1 MPEVIS
7 KKKSLKKSLNNQQ
20 IELPIHEAL
29 PNSLVAG
36 VDEVGRGTLMGPVVT
51 CAVILDPDKPIL
63 GLADSKLL
71 TEKRREQ
78 LFNEIMD
85 KALCLSIAQASVQE
99 IDDLNILQAT
109 MLAMQRAVKGL
120 RLKPKLVLI
129 DGNRL
134 PLLDCAAQ
142 AIIKGDQKIQSI
154 SAASIVAKVTRD
166 RWCKE
171 LDLEFPQYGFA
182 KHKGYGTAQ
191 HLAALQLHGPCK
203 EHRMSF
209 APVRLALEN
218 LSATST

>member
-1 MPEVIS
+1 MLES
-7 KKKSLKKSLNNQQ
+7 RNKKKSAKSQQ
-20 IELPIHEAL
+20 FELPIHETL
-29 PNSLVAG
+29 PTDLVAG
-36 VDEVGRGTLMGPVVT
+36 VDEVGRGTLVGPVVT
-51 CAVILDPDKPIL
+51 CAVILDPEKPIL

-78 LFNEIMD
+78 LYDEIMD
-85 KALCLSIAQASVQE
+85 KALCLCIGSANVQE
-99 IDDLNILQAT
+99 IDELNILQAT

-120 RLKPKLVLI
+120 RLKPKLVLV

-171 LDLEFPQYGFA
+171 LDLMYPLYGFGQ
-182 KHKGYGTAQ
+182 HKGYGTAQ

-203 EHRMSF
+203 EHRTTF
-209 APVRLALEN
+209 APVRQALQGQQ
-218 LSATST
+218 AMKVTA

>member
-20 IELPIHEAL
+20 IELPIHEGL
-29 PNSLVAG
+29 PNGLVAG

-218 LSATST
+218 LSAT

>member
-1 MPEVIS
+1 MLDLRN
-7 KKKSLKKSLNNQQ
+7 KKKSAKSQQ
-20 IELPIHEAL
+20 FELPIHETL
-29 PNSLVAG
+29 PTDLVAG
-36 VDEVGRGTLMGPVVT
+36 VDEVGRGTLVGPVVT
-51 CAVILDPDKPIL
+51 CAVILDPEKPIL

-78 LFNEIMD
+78 LFDEIMD
-85 KALCLSIAQASVQE
+85 KALCLSIASANVQE
-99 IDDLNILQAT
+99 IDEINILQAT

-120 RLKPKLVLI
+120 RLKPKLVLV

-171 LDLEFPQYGFA
+171 LDLMYPQYGFA

-191 HLAALQLHGPCK
+191 HLAALQLYGPCK
-203 EHRMSF
+203 EHRTTF
-209 APVRLALEN
+209 APVRLAIQAQK
-218 LSATST
+218 SMSVAA

>member
-71 TEKRREQ
+71 TENRREQ

-218 LSATST
+218 LSAT